1 MTEDK
6 TLGWALFSMRIGLAI
21 MFLIWA
27 LDKLLNVEHAKKV
40 FQSFYGQNA
49 ETMSSALPYALGA
62 VQLLLV
68 LAFAA
73 GAFKTISYGALL
85 LMHVATT
92 IVSLKMHAMP
102 FDVPQILFWANWP
115 ILGAL
120 IALFLL
126 RDRDRMFSV

>member
-6 TLGWALFSMRIGLAI
+6 TLGWALFAMRIGLAI
-21 MFLIWA
+21 LFLVWA
-27 LDKLLNVEHAKKV
+27 LDKLVNVEHAKAV
-40 FQSFYGQNA
+40 FAGFYGQNA

-62 VQLLLV
+62 VQLILV
-68 LAFAA
+68 LAFIA
-73 GAFKTISYGALL
+73 GAFKTITYGALL
-85 LMHVATT
+85 LMHIATCV
-92 IVSLKMHAMP
+92 VSFKMHMDP
-102 FDVPQILFWANWP
+102 FAVPHILFWANWP

>member
-6 TLGWALFSMRIGLAI
+6 TLGWALFALRIGLAI
-21 MFLIWA
+21 LFLIWA
-27 LDKLLNVEHAKKV
+27 LDKLLNVDHAKAV
-40 FQSFYGQNA
+40 FAGFYGQNA
-49 ETMSSALPYALGA
+49 ETMGDFLPYALGA
-62 VQLLLV
+62 AQMLLV

-85 LMHVATT
+85 LMHLATT
-92 IVSLKMHAMP
+92 IVSLKMHADP
-102 FDVPQILFWANWP
+102 FAVPNILFWANWP

-126 RDRDRMFSV
+126 RDRDRMLSA